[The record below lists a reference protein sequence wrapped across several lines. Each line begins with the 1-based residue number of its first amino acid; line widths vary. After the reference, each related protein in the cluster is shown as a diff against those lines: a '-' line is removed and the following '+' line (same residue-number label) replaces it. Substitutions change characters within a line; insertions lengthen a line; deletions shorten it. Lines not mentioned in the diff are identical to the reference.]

1 MSIAANVVIGLI
13 ALLHVWFLILEMFLW
28 TRPSGRRA
36 FGTTAE
42 FAEQSKAL
50 AANQGLYNGF
60 LATGLVWGLC
70 LGDAGFHVKVFFLA
84 CVLVAG
90 IFGGL
95 TASRKIL
102 WIQALPALI
111 ALVLIHLT

>member
-1 MSIAANVVIGLI
+1 MFIAATVVIAII
-13 ALLHVWFLILEMFLW
+13 ALLHVYFLVLEMFLW
-28 TRPSGRRA
+28 TRPAGRRA
-36 FGTTAE
+36 FGLTAE

-60 LATGLVWGLC
+60 LAAGLIWGLS
-70 LGDAGFHVKVFFLA
+70 LGIGGFDVKVFFLA

-95 TASRKIL
+95 TASKKIL

-111 ALVLIHLT
+111 ALLLLHLA